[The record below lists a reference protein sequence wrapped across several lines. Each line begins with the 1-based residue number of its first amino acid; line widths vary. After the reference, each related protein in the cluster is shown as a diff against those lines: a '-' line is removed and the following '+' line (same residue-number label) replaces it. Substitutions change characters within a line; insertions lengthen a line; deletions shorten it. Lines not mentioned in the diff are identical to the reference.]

1 MNKNGE
7 NNKALLIEIKD
18 RTETAESTL
27 IRLKELSSLADTLG
41 YIVEDSLTLSLAK
54 INPATFIGKG
64 KIHEIKEICNSK
76 EIDLVIFDTD
86 INPTVQR
93 NLETLLDNCVIDRRE
108 VIIQIFAD
116 RAATKE
122 AKLQVELAQNQY
134 SMNRLSRRWINFS
147 QQRGGVKGAKGEG
160 EKQIELDRRQIQ
172 NDIIK
177 IKKELL
183 KVKQNRNVQQK
194 NRINSDFI
202 NIALIGYTNSGK
214 SSMLKALSNEEVFV
228 QDKLFATL
236 DPLTRKV
243 KLPGGKTVLISDTV
257 GLINNLPHFL
267 IEAFSS
273 TLGEARIADII
284 IIVLDAVHP
293 NLMGCY
299 ETTIQTLSNLDLNHK
314 PIITVLNKMDLVE
327 DKDLFQINRLKNI
340 CPDILQ
346 ISLKD
351 NVNIENLYK
360 RIEEIIESGNQTMNL
375 RFSTKDYKTISHLKQ
390 ISKILE
396 EKYEDEYITIT
407 ACIPFRYFSE
417 FKEFQVN
424 Q

>member
-1 MNKNGE
+1 MKKNGE
-7 NNKALLIEIKD
+7 NNKAFLIEIRD
-18 RTETAESTL
+18 RASAEESTL
-27 IRLKELSSLADTLG
+27 VRLKELSSLADTLG
-41 YIVEDSLTLSLAK
+41 YVVAHTLTLSLAK
-54 INPATFIGKG
+54 INPATLIGKG
-64 KIHEIKEICNSK
+64 KINEIKELCISK
-76 EIDLVIFDTD
+76 EIDIIIFDTD

-93 NLETLLDNCVIDRRE
+93 NLEALLDTCVIDRRE

-122 AKLQVELAQNQY
+122 AKLQVKLAQNQY

-172 NDIIK
+172 NEIIK
-177 IKKELL
+177 IKKELI
-183 KVKQNRNVQQK
+183 KVKQNRNIQQK
-194 NRINSDFI
+194 NRINSEAI
-202 NIALIGYTNSGK
+202 NIALVGYTNSGK

-243 KLPGGKTVLISDTV
+243 RLPGGKTVLISDTV

-273 TLGEARIADII
+273 TLEEARIADIL

-299 ETTIQTLSNLDLNHK
+299 ETTIQTLSNLGISHK

-327 DKDLFQINRLKNI
+327 EKDLFQINRLKNT
-340 CPDILQ
+340 CVDVLE

-351 NVNIENLYK
+351 SINIDSLYK
-360 RIEEIIESGNQTMNL
+360 RIEEAIESGNQTMKL
-375 RFSTKDYKTISHLKQ
+375 RFSTKNYKEISHLKQ
-390 ISKILE
+390 ISRISE
-396 EKYEDEYITIT
+396 EKYEGNDIIIT
-407 ACIPFRYFSE
+407 AYVPFRYFSE
-417 FKEFQVN
+417 FTKFQEE
-424 Q
+424 

>member
-1 MNKNGE
+1 MKKNSE
-7 NNKALLIEIKD
+7 NNKAFLIEIKD
-18 RTETAESTL
+18 RSESAESTL

-54 INPATFIGKG
+54 INPATLIGKG
-64 KIHEIKEICNSK
+64 KIHEIKELCLSK

-93 NLETLLDNCVIDRRE
+93 NLEATLDTCVIDRRE

-122 AKLQVELAQNQY
+122 AKLQVKLAQNQY
-134 SMNRLSRRWINFS
+134 SMNRLNRRWINFS
-147 QQRGGVKGAKGEG
+147 QQRGGVKGSKGEG

-172 NDIIK
+172 NEIIK
-177 IKKELL
+177 IKKELV
-183 KVKQNRNVQQK
+183 KVKQTRNIQQK
-194 NRINSDFI
+194 NRINSDTI
-202 NIALIGYTNSGK
+202 NIALVGYTNSGK

-243 KLPGGKTVLISDTV
+243 KLPSGKTILISDTV

-273 TLGEARIADII
+273 TLEEARIADII

-299 ETTIQTLSNLDLNHK
+299 ETTIETLVNLGISHK
-314 PIITVLNKMDLVE
+314 PIITVLNKIDLVK
-327 DKDLFQINRLKNI
+327 DQDLFQINRLKNT
-340 CPDILQ
+340 CPDLLQ

-351 NVNIENLYK
+351 SIHIEELYK
-360 RIEEIIESGNQTMNL
+360 KIEETIESGNQTMNL
-375 RFSTKDYKTISHLKQ
+375 RFSSQDYKKISQLKQ
-390 ISKILE
+390 ISRIIE
-396 EKYEDEYITIT
+396 EKYEGDDIIIT
-407 ACIPFRYFSE
+407 ACVPFRYFPE
-417 FKEFQVN
+417 FSPFQED
-424 Q
+424 